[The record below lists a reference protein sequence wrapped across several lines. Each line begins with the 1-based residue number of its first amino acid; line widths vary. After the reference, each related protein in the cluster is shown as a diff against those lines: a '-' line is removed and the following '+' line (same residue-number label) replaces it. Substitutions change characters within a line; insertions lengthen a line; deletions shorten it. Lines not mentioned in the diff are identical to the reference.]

1 MTLQTPYLRHR
12 PYTYLFSPLKTSLA
26 PTVNQ
31 NLTLLN
37 IRHVADLHLSA
48 CDAQYV
54 DTRNKRNTL
63 TTPNIMKA

>member
-1 MTLQTPYLRHR
+1 
-12 PYTYLFSPLKTSLA
+12 LKTSLA

-31 NLTLLN
+31 NLALHN
-37 IRHVADLHLSA
+37 IRYVADLHLSA
-48 CDAQYV
+48 CDAEYV

>member
-1 MTLQTPYLRHR
+1 MLFREILTNT
-12 PYTYLFSPLKTSLA
+12 TYPSPPSPLKTSLA

-31 NLTLLN
+31 NLALLN
-37 IRHVADLHLSA
+37 IRYVADLHLSA
-48 CDAQYV
+48 CGGEYV